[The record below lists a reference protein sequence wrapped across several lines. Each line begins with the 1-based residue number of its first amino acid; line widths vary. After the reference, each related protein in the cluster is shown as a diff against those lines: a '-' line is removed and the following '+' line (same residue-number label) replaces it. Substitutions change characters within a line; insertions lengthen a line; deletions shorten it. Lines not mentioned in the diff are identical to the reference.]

1 MQYKSSK
8 TGKLILSTMKE
19 TINVNIGSQ
28 AFTLDMDAYE
38 RLSDYFDD
46 VRSRLAE
53 NDDDTMNDIEARFAE
68 IFIESR
74 SSSLMVV
81 SLRIVEQA
89 IARMGRPE
97 DFGPERRERRKTKT
111 DSYSRVNA
119 NTPRVIRRS
128 RTDRSIAGVCGGL
141 AEYFNID
148 ATAIRLATLLLII
161 FGGLSVWVYIILWIV
176 IPEETINTKFYER
189 R

>member
-1 MQYKSSK
+1 
-8 TGKLILSTMKE
+8 MKE

-28 AFTLDMDAYE
+28 AFTLDKDAYE

-53 NDDDTMNDIEARFAE
+53 NEDDTMNDIEARFAE

-74 SSSLMVV
+74 SSSMMVV
-81 SLRIVEQA
+81 SLKIVEQA

-97 DFGPERRERRKTKT
+97 DFGPERRERNRSANGTSAGT
-111 DSYSRVNA
+111 GSR
-119 NTPRVIRRS
+119 RLIRRS
-128 RTDRSIAGVCGGL
+128 RTNRSIAGVCGGL
-141 AEYFNID
+141 AEYFDID
-148 ATAIRLATLLLII
+148 ATAIRLATLLLIL
-161 FGGLSVWVYIILWIV
+161 FGGLSIWVYIILWIV
-176 IPEETINTKFYER
+176 IPEEPINTRIYER

>member
-1 MQYKSSK
+1 
-8 TGKLILSTMKE
+8 MKE

-28 AFTLDMDAYE
+28 AFTLDKDAYE

-53 NDDDTMNDIEARFAE
+53 NEDDTMNDIEARFAE

-74 SSSLMVV
+74 SSSMMVV
-81 SLRIVEQA
+81 SLKIVEQA

-97 DFGPERRERRKTKT
+97 DFGPERRKRNRSANGTCAGTGSRRL
-111 DSYSRVNA
+111 
-119 NTPRVIRRS
+119 IRRS
-128 RTDRSIAGVCGGL
+128 RTNRSIAGVCGGL
-141 AEYFNID
+141 AEYFDID
-148 ATAIRLATLLLII
+148 ATAIRLATLLLIL
-161 FGGLSVWVYIILWIV
+161 FGGLSIWVYIILWIV
-176 IPEETINTKFYER
+176 IPEEPINTRIYER

>member
-1 MQYKSSK
+1 
-8 TGKLILSTMKE
+8 MKE

-28 AFTLDMDAYE
+28 AFTLDKDAYE

-53 NDDDTMNDIEARFAE
+53 NEDDTMNDIEARFAE

-74 SSSLMVV
+74 SSSMMVV
-81 SLRIVEQA
+81 SLKIVEQA

-97 DFGPERRERRKTKT
+97 DFGPERRERNRSANGTCAGT
-111 DSYSRVNA
+111 GSR
-119 NTPRVIRRS
+119 RLRRS
-128 RTDRSIAGVCGGL
+128 RTNRSIAGVCGGL
-141 AEYFNID
+141 AEYFDID
-148 ATAIRLATLLLII
+148 ATAIRLATLLLIL
-161 FGGLSVWVYIILWIV
+161 FGGLSIWVYIILWIV
-176 IPEETINTKFYER
+176 IPEEPINTRIYER

>member
-1 MQYKSSK
+1 
-8 TGKLILSTMKE
+8 MKE

-28 AFTLDMDAYE
+28 AFTLDKDAYE

-53 NDDDTMNDIEARFAE
+53 NEDDTMNDIEARFAE

-74 SSSLMVV
+74 SSSMMVV
-81 SLRIVEQA
+81 SLKIVEQA

-97 DFGPERRERRKTKT
+97 DFGPERRERNRSANGTCAGT
-111 DSYSRVNA
+111 DSR
-119 NTPRVIRRS
+119 RLIRRS
-128 RTDRSIAGVCGGL
+128 RTNRSIAGVCGGL
-141 AEYFNID
+141 AEYFDID
-148 ATAIRLATLLLII
+148 ATAIRLATLLLIL
-161 FGGLSVWVYIILWIV
+161 FGGLSIWVYIILWIV
-176 IPEETINTKFYER
+176 IPEEPINTRIYER

>member
-1 MQYKSSK
+1 MQYKNSK
-8 TGKLILSTMKE
+8 TIEVILATMKE

-28 AFTLDMDAYE
+28 AFTLDKDAYE

-46 VRSRLAE
+46 VRNRLSE

-74 SSSLMVV
+74 SSSMMVV

-97 DFGPERRERRKTKT
+97 DFGPERGDRRKTE
-111 DSYSRVNA
+111 SYSRVNVNA
-119 NTPRVIRRS
+119 RRVIRRS
-128 RTDRSIAGVCGGL
+128 RTNRSIAGVCGGL
-141 AEYFNID
+141 AEYFDID
-148 ATAIRLATLLLII
+148 ATAVRLATLLLIL
-161 FGGLSVWVYIILWIV
+161 FGGLSIWVYIILWIV
-176 IPEETINTKFYER
+176 IPEETVNTRFYER

>member
-1 MQYKSSK
+1 
-8 TGKLILSTMKE
+8 MKE

-28 AFTLDMDAYE
+28 AFTLDKDAYE

-53 NDDDTMNDIEARFAE
+53 NEDDTMNDIEARFAE

-74 SSSLMVV
+74 SSSMMVV
-81 SLRIVEQA
+81 SLKIVEQA

-97 DFGPERRERRKTKT
+97 DFGPERRERNRLANNSGAGTG
-111 DSYSRVNA
+111 SR
-119 NTPRVIRRS
+119 RLIRRS
-128 RTDRSIAGVCGGL
+128 RTNRSIAGVCGGL
-141 AEYFNID
+141 AEYFDID
-148 ATAIRLATLLLII
+148 ATAIRLATLLLIL
-161 FGGLSVWVYIILWIV
+161 FGGLSIWVYIILWIV
-176 IPEETINTKFYER
+176 IPEEPINTRIYER

>member
-1 MQYKSSK
+1 
-8 TGKLILSTMKE
+8 MKE

-28 AFTLDMDAYE
+28 AFTLDKDAYE

-53 NDDDTMNDIEARFAE
+53 NEDDTMNDIEARFAE

-74 SSSLMVV
+74 SSSMMVV
-81 SLRIVEQA
+81 SLKIVEQA

-97 DFGPERRERRKTKT
+97 DFGPERRERNRSANGTCVGT
-111 DSYSRVNA
+111 GSR
-119 NTPRVIRRS
+119 RLIRRS
-128 RTDRSIAGVCGGL
+128 RTNRSIAGVCGGL
-141 AEYFNID
+141 AEYFDID
-148 ATAIRLATLLLII
+148 ATAIRLATLLLIL
-161 FGGLSVWVYIILWIV
+161 FGGLSIWVYIILWIV
-176 IPEETINTKFYER
+176 IPEEPINTRIYER

>member
-1 MQYKSSK
+1 
-8 TGKLILSTMKE
+8 MKE

-28 AFTLDMDAYE
+28 AFTLDKDAYE

-46 VRSRLAE
+46 VRNRLSE

-74 SSSLMVV
+74 SSSMMVV

-97 DFGPERRERRKTKT
+97 DFGPERGDRRKTE
-111 DSYSRVNA
+111 SYSRVNGNA
-119 NTPRVIRRS
+119 RRVIRRS
-128 RTDRSIAGVCGGL
+128 RTNRSIAGVCGGL
-141 AEYFNID
+141 AEYFDID
-148 ATAIRLATLLLII
+148 ATAVRLATLLLIL
-161 FGGLSVWVYIILWIV
+161 FGGLSIWVYIILWIV
-176 IPEETINTKFYER
+176 IPEEPVNTRFYER

>member
-1 MQYKSSK
+1 
-8 TGKLILSTMKE
+8 MKE

-28 AFTLDMDAYE
+28 AFTLDKDAYE

-53 NDDDTMNDIEARFAE
+53 NEDDTMNDIEARFAE

-74 SSSLMVV
+74 SSSMMVV
-81 SLRIVEQA
+81 SLKIVEQA

-97 DFGPERRERRKTKT
+97 DFGPERRERNRSANGTCAGT
-111 DSYSRVNA
+111 GSR
-119 NTPRVIRRS
+119 RLIRRS
-128 RTDRSIAGVCGGL
+128 RNNRSIAGVCGGL
-141 AEYFNID
+141 AEYFDID
-148 ATAIRLATLLLII
+148 ATAIRLATLLLIL
-161 FGGLSVWVYIILWIV
+161 FGGLSIWVYIILWIV
-176 IPEETINTKFYER
+176 IPEEPINTRIYER

>member
-1 MQYKSSK
+1 
-8 TGKLILSTMKE
+8 MKE

-28 AFTLDMDAYE
+28 AFTLDKDAYE

-53 NDDDTMNDIEARFAE
+53 NEDDTMNDIEARFAE

-74 SSSLMVV
+74 SSSMMVV
-81 SLRIVEQA
+81 SLKIVEQA

-97 DFGPERRERRKTKT
+97 DFGPESRESNRPANGTYAGTGSRRL
-111 DSYSRVNA
+111 
-119 NTPRVIRRS
+119 IRRS
-128 RTDRSIAGVCGGL
+128 RTNRSIAGVCGGL
-141 AEYFNID
+141 AEYFDID
-148 ATAIRLATLLLII
+148 ATAIRLATLLLIL
-161 FGGLSVWVYIILWIV
+161 FGGLSIWVYIILWIV
-176 IPEETINTKFYER
+176 IPEEPINTRIYER

>member
-1 MQYKSSK
+1 
-8 TGKLILSTMKE
+8 MKE

-68 IFIESR
+68 IFIEAR

-81 SLRIVEQA
+81 SLKIVEQA

-97 DFGPERRERRKTKT
+97 DFGPERRERRNKTKT
-111 DSYSRVNA
+111 DSYSRGNA
-119 NTPRVIRRS
+119 GSPRVLRRS

-141 AEYFNID
+141 AEYLGID
-148 ATAIRLATLLLII
+148 ATAIRIATLLLI
-161 FGGLSVWVYIILWIV
+161 LSGVSVLLYIILWIV
-176 IPEETINTKFYER
+176 IPEETINTRFYER

>member
-1 MQYKSSK
+1 
-8 TGKLILSTMKE
+8 MKE

-28 AFTLDMDAYE
+28 AFTFDKDAYE

-53 NDDDTMNDIEARFAE
+53 NEDDTMNDIEARFAE

-74 SSSLMVV
+74 SSSMMVV
-81 SLRIVEQA
+81 SLKIVEQA

-97 DFGPERRERRKTKT
+97 DFGTERRERNRSANGTCAGT
-111 DSYSRVNA
+111 GSR
-119 NTPRVIRRS
+119 RLIRRS
-128 RTDRSIAGVCGGL
+128 RTNRSIAGVCGGL
-141 AEYFNID
+141 AEYFDID
-148 ATAIRLATLLLII
+148 ATAIRLATLLLIL
-161 FGGLSVWVYIILWIV
+161 FGGLSIWVYIILWIV
-176 IPEETINTKFYER
+176 IPEEPINTRIYER